1 MSFEESIEALLL
13 PELEKFGFRFGS
25 ITSGE
30 RETAIFHRQNIDLK
44 FMGVGRLDDGLV
56 QLQIG
61 ESVLNYSDLIEKYCP
76 NADANEFRDALGG
89 WNNIGLKPT
98 DDKKVCKLITLTI
111 GIILTELIGTD
122 EEN

>member
-1 MSFEESIEALLL
+1 MTFQESIEAILL
-13 PELEKFGFRFGS
+13 PELEKQGFSLSS

-30 RETAIFHRQNIDLK
+30 RETAIFHRSNIILK

-56 QLQIG
+56 QLQIS
-61 ESVLNYSDLIEKYCP
+61 ESVFNYSDLIEKYSP
-76 NADANEFRDALGG
+76 NVDANEFRDALGG

-111 GIILTELIGTD
+111 GIILTELLGTG
-122 EEN
+122 EEK